1 MFATIYR
8 MHPKPDQDSR
18 IADHFRRWERERR
31 AAVDGMVSGY
41 LVRPSASARH
51 LIGVTVFDSE
61 ANFRKTAADPAQDRW
76 YRGLREMLESD
87 PEWTDGDVLVA
98 I

>member
-1 MFATIYR
+1 MFGTIYR
-8 MHPKPDQDSR
+8 MHPKPDQEGR

-31 AAVDGMVSGY
+31 PLVDGMVSGY
-41 LVRPSASARH
+41 LFRPKASAPD
-51 LIGVTVFDSE
+51 LIGVAVFDSE
-61 ANFRKTAADPAQDRW
+61 ANFRKNADDPAQDHW
-76 YRGLREMLESD
+76 YRSLREMLDGD